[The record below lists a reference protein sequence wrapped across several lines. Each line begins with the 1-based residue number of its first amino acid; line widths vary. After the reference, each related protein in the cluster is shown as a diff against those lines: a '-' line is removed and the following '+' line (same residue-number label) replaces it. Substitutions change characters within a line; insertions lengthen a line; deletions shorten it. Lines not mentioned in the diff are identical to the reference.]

1 MSKTLTLG
9 KLESEDEMS
18 SVAARLDNFGMPGWI
33 AVTVL
38 AFIVF
43 WPLGLALTVY
53 LFWSGRM
60 SFGSHRGMG
69 RWQDK
74 MSDNMQ
80 RWCGPRRHQYS
91 TGNNA
96 FDEYRE
102 QTLDRLE
109 EEQQEFQDFLK
120 QLRSAKDRAEFDQ
133 FMANRRA
140 RPNGNGDGNGDITP
154 PESGDEGPQP
164 RA

>member
-1 MSKTLTLG
+1 
-9 KLESEDEMS
+9 MS
-18 SVAARLDNFGMPGWI
+18 SVTAKLDDFGLPGWI

-43 WPLGLALTVY
+43 WPLGLALLVY

-60 SFGSHRGMG
+60 SFGSNRGMCGWKGGMSENMRRWRDSHRG
-69 RWQDK
+69 
-74 MSDNMQ
+74 
-80 RWCGPRRHQYS
+80 RHS
-91 TGNNA
+91 SGNNA

-109 EEQQEFQDFLK
+109 EEQKEFQEFLK

-133 FMANRRA
+133 FMANRRS
-140 RPNGNGDGNGDITP
+140 RSNGNGNGSPSTNV
-154 PESGDEGPQP
+154 PEAPEQP
-164 RA
+164 SQA

>member
-1 MSKTLTLG
+1 
-9 KLESEDEMS
+9 MS
-18 SVAARLDNFGMPGWI
+18 SVTAKLDDFGLPGWI

-38 AFIVF
+38 GFIVF
-43 WPLGLALTVY
+43 WPIGLALLVY

-60 SFGSHRGMG
+60 CFGSHRDARQWRG
-69 RWQDK
+69 R

-80 RWCGPRRHQYS
+80 RWYGSHRKQYS

-109 EEQQEFQDFLK
+109 EEQQEFQEFLK
-120 QLRSAKDRAEFDQ
+120 QLRSAKDRTEFDQ
-133 FMANRRA
+133 FMSNRRS
-140 RPNGNGDGNGDITP
+140 RPNGNNNGNG
-154 PESGDEGPQP
+154 GDNRSISDADDRGPQP
-164 RA
+164 QT